1 MDVSSSPKKLS
12 LLRDDI
18 NDGNTDNSTAN
29 ATTTNNNASATNNS
43 GSVNKSAANV
53 DDSAANSVARP
64 LTISAVCH
72 LVRLTLIHD
81 CAGRNV
87 PLLDTTLSALRAD
100 VTMHPA
106 GSSNSGS
113 SSFASAGD
121 AAQSDGT
128 SSTRRAAHASE
139 SSSDDETGEKTDADE
154 SSSVATMR
162 DARVVAALEL
172 LLVAEYYNARLS
184 TWEPLIEQWAT
195 RTTIEQDANLS

>member
-1 MDVSSSPKKLS
+1 M
-12 LLRDDI
+12 
-18 NDGNTDNSTAN
+18 
-29 ATTTNNNASATNNS
+29 
-43 GSVNKSAANV
+43 
-53 DDSAANSVARP
+53 NSVARP

-113 SSFASAGD
+113 SSFASTGD
-121 AAQSDGT
+121 AAQSNGN
-128 SSTRRAAHASE
+128 SSTRRAAHTSE
-139 SSSDDETGEKTDADE
+139 SSSDDENGEKTDADE

-172 LLVAEYYNARLS
+172 LLVSEYYNARLS